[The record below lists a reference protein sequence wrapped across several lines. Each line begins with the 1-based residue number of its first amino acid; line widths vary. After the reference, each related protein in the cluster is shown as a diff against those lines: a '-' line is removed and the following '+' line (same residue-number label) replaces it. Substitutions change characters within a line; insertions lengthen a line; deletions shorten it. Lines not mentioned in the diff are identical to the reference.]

1 EDMHIEFGHVTSF
14 STPRRLA
21 VIIESIAREQT
32 TITEVVRGRQ
42 TKIAN
47 DEAGDWAKAAIG
59 CAKGQGKTPNDC
71 YIEELKG
78 LEYIFVEKVT
88 EGKKTEDVLP
98 GLKEIVTS
106 IHFPQTMR
114 WGSETF
120 RYARPIRWLVA
131 LYNETIIPFD
141 IAHVSTSNK
150 TYGHRFLG
158 NEAEIH
164 NPLTYEEV

>member
-1 EDMHIEFGHVTSF
+1 

-21 VIIESIAREQT
+21 VIIESIATEQT
-32 TITEVVRGRQ
+32 TITEVVRGPQ
-42 TKIAN
+42 TKIAK
-47 DEAGDWAKAAIG
+47 DEAGDWKKAAIG
-59 CAKGQGKTPNDC
+59 YAKGQGKTPNDM
-71 YIEELKG
+71 YIEEVKELV
-78 LEYIFVEKVT
+78 YIFVEKVT
-88 EGKKTEDVLP
+88 ERKKTEDVIP
-98 GLKEIVTS
+98 VLKETVTS

-114 WGSETF
+114 WGSETS

-141 IAHVSTSNK
+141 IAHVSKSNK

-164 NPLTYEEV
+164 